1 MDRERWKRAKP
12 DPTVPRHPL
21 RDAVYGGIAAAV
33 VGVPVAL
40 TTGSAI
46 AVAISAPATGIVAYA
61 ISVTWER
68 IWNYA
73 REPVNKLEERIRQ
86 LEGRPENAAT
96 PDKSAPDFRPEIR
109 AANEMLAQEHG
120 DEGIVTGWINGVYD
134 RLFEWNVA
142 IALKFRPDQMI
153 ASADSVADRERWRT
167 NPLARPPLEQILGKL
182 GTERLNPPP
191 LQFDPQ
197 LMRLRTHR
205 DRLLELVPQ

>member
-1 MDRERWKRAKP
+1 M
-12 DPTVPRHPL
+12 PRHAL

-46 AVAISAPATGIVAYA
+46 AVAISAPLTGLVAYG

-73 REPVNKLEERIRQ
+73 REPVEKLEQRIRE
-86 LEGRPENAAT
+86 LEARPSNYLAVATENAG
-96 PDKSAPDFRPEIR
+96 PAPDFRSEIR
-109 AANEMLAQEHG
+109 AASEMLNLPHG
-120 DEGIVTGWINGVYD
+120 DEAAVTGWIDNVYE

-142 IALKFRPDQMI
+142 IALKFRPEQMI

-167 NPLARPPLEQILGKL
+167 TIERPSLEQILGKL
-182 GTERLNPPP
+182 GTERMISPP
-191 LQFDPQ
+191 LEFDPQ
-197 LMRLRTHR
+197 LVRLKVHR